1 MHPPTRT
8 PESCRDRLDAAIGLG
23 VLNHF
28 LTDVHTQ
35 QTKRRTTC
43 SYEFPGSTFTH
54 SDVLANVLETYVM
67 LIRTNS
73 AVLQTYHDR

>member
-8 PESCRDRLDAAIGLG
+8 PESCRDRLYAAIGLG

-28 LTDVHTQ
+28 QTDGHTQ

-43 SYEFPGSTFTH
+43 SYESPGSTCTH
-54 SDVLANVLETYVM
+54 SDILANVLETYVM
-67 LIRTNS
+67 RIRTNS
-73 AVLQTYHDR
+73 AVLQTYHD